1 MKIII
6 FAANSH
12 LGKALTTH
20 LGKNHDLT
28 LVTRR
33 PYLSDWPNILWNGKD
48 QGLWTQ
54 TLEGADVVINLAGR
68 TVNCRYNKT
77 NRKQILD
84 SRVQSTAAIG
94 QAIGSSKNPPQTWL
108 QMSTATIYS
117 NRFDHPNDES
127 TGLIS
132 DQPSEREDEGPAE
145 WKFSVHVAKSWEQSA
160 QSSLLRA
167 SLPESRKTE
176 SPFLT
181 NATPGTRLVLLRSA
195 MVMTPVAQGVF
206 DTLLRLVRFGLGGR
220 QGSGKQ
226 YVSWIHEIDFIRS
239 IQWLIDNPGLSGAVN
254 ICSPNPLPNVQFMQT
269 LRTAWGAKFGL
280 NAATWMLHIGTFLM
294 RTEPELVLKSRCVVP
309 SRLLD
314 SGFEFSYPDWNS
326 AAHELCERWRQLN

>member
-12 LGKALTTH
+12 LGKVLTAN
-20 LGKNHDLT
+20 LGQNHDLT
-28 LVTRR
+28 LVTRH
-33 PYLSDWPNILWNGKD
+33 PYSSEWPNILWNGKD
-48 QGLWTQ
+48 QGPWTQ

-77 NRKQILD
+77 SRKQILD
-84 SRVQSTAAIG
+84 SRVHSTAAIG
-94 QAIGSSKNPPQTWL
+94 QAIGSSKKPPQTWL

-117 NRFDHPNDES
+117 HRFDHPNDEL

-132 DQPSEREDEGPAE
+132 DQPSERAGESPAE

-167 SLPESRKTE
+167 SLPASQQSK
-176 SPFLT
+176 SPFPT
-181 NATPGTRLVLLRSA
+181 DASPCTRLVLLRSA
-195 MVMTPVAQGVF
+195 MVMTPVAGGVF

-226 YVSWIHEIDFIRS
+226 YVSWIHEIDFVRS
-239 IQWLIDNPGLSGAVN
+239 IQWLIDNPELSGAVN

-280 NAATWMLHIGTFLM
+280 NAATWMLHIGTF
-294 RTEPELVLKSRCVVP
+294 RNRSRAGV
-309 SRLLD
+309 R
-314 SGFEFSYPDWNS
+314 F
-326 AAHELCERWRQLN
+326 